1 VKLWWI
7 QPLARAVVAVAL
19 PLSVPALI
27 TILIWALPGNPAE
40 IICPPSLCTG
50 GEELAARWHLNEGPM
65 AFYFHW
71 VSNVMSLDFGQ
82 SWRVLTGKP
91 VQELMVQTI
100 PNTLLLIGLALI
112 PVTLGS
118 VMGAF
123 QKPAKVWDPLLVS
136 LGVLPVVALALLAA
150 AVVELNFAGASED
163 GLGYWSRM
171 IAAAL
176 TLGIADGA
184 LSGSILGNRSIF
196 EQENQQ
202 RYVGISI
209 LRGESNF
216 SNTLPNLAGAIV
228 GQYRTRVVQLLSA
241 AVIVEVIVQVDGF
254 GALLFKGTL
263 KQDFGVVL
271 AAATIFA
278 LISSSL
284 LMLQAVVEVFQN
296 LHMRRAPV
304 LGLDDVG
311 GDL

>member
-1 VKLWWI
+1 M
-7 QPLARAVVAVAL
+7 
-19 PLSVPALI
+19 
-27 TILIWALPGNPAE
+27 
-40 IICPPSLCTG
+40 CTG

-71 VSNVMSLDFGQ
+71 ISNAMSLDFGQ

-118 VMGAF
+118 LLGAF
-123 QKPAKVWDPLLVS
+123 QKPAKVWDPLLVF

-150 AVVELNFAGASED
+150 AVVVDFAGASKMA
-163 GLGYWSRM
+163 GLLSRM
-171 IAAAL
+171 IAATL

-196 EQENQQ
+196 ERENQQ

-278 LISSSL
+278 VISSSL
-284 LMLQAVVEVFQN
+284 LMLQAVVEVIQN
-296 LHMRRAPV
+296 LHMRRAPMID
-304 LGLDDVG
+304 LSEVG
-311 GDL
+311 GDA

>member
-1 VKLWWI
+1 
-7 QPLARAVVAVAL
+7 
-19 PLSVPALI
+19 
-27 TILIWALPGNPAE
+27 
-40 IICPPSLCTG
+40 
-50 GEELAARWHLNEGPM
+50 
-65 AFYFHW
+65 
-71 VSNVMSLDFGQ
+71 
-82 SWRVLTGKP
+82 
-91 VQELMVQTI
+91 MVQTI

-118 VMGAF
+118 LPGAF
-123 QKPAKVWDPLLVS
+123 QS
-136 LGVLPVVALALLAA
+136 LQKCGIPFIFSVFCQSLRWLFGSSSCGID
-150 AVVELNFAGASED
+150 FAGASEE

-196 EQENQQ
+196 AQENQQ

-228 GQYRTRVVQLLSA
+228 GQDRTRVVQLLSA

-278 LISSSL
+278 VISSSL
-284 LMLQAVVEVFQN
+284 LMLQAIVEVIQN
-296 LHMRRAPV
+296 LHMRRAPMID
-304 LGLDDVG
+304 LSEVG
-311 GDL
+311 GDA